1 MVCDLRL
8 RDCAQSPK
16 DLLPHIFHVVRSSI
30 GLPVRVGTK
39 ISERF
44 MSMLRFSLVR
54 HGAGLLLAAMAL
66 ATAGAQ
72 TILGEQRRTMTRA
85 ELENA
90 LASYE
95 KLAVS
100 TNDKTLKEQAVGD
113 AAAIRERL
121 RTGDFYPGDRIV
133 IRVLNDTS
141 VSDTFTVK
149 QGRVID
155 FVAIPTLSL
164 TGVLDSE
171 LLGHVKAHVA
181 KYVRD
186 PDVTV
191 TPLVRLQL
199 SGGIAQPGW
208 YQFQMDQT
216 LSDAIMSVGG
226 PSQQSEVDKTDIRRG
241 DKTLLDRKA
250 TARALRSG
258 KTVGDLGLRDGDEV
272 RIAERFVANTNRLWT
287 LLPLITSLLF
297 TVRYIVRR

>member
-1 MVCDLRL
+1 MPRF
-8 RDCAQSPK
+8 S
-16 DLLPHIFHVVRSSI
+16 
-30 GLPVRVGTK
+30 PVRC
-39 ISERF
+39 
-44 MSMLRFSLVR
+44 
-54 HGAGLLLAAMAL
+54 GAGLLLAVIAL
-66 ATAGAQ
+66 AAAGAQ
-72 TILGEQRRTMTRA
+72 SSLGELRRQMTRA
-85 ELENA
+85 ELETA

-100 TNDKTLKEQAVGD
+100 TSDKRVKEQALGD

-133 IRVLNDTS
+133 IRVLNDTA
-141 VSDTFTVK
+141 VTDTFTVK

-171 LLGHVKAHVA
+171 LLGHVKTHIA
-181 KYVRD
+181 KYIRE

-199 SGGIAQPGW
+199 SGGISQPGW
-208 YQFQMDQT
+208 YQFQTDQT

-226 PSQQSEVDKTDIRRG
+226 PSPLSELHKSDVRRG
-241 DKTLLDRKA
+241 DRVLLDRKA

-258 KTVGDLGLRDGDEV
+258 KTVGDLGLRDGDEL
-272 RIAERFVANTNRLWT
+272 RIAERVVAGTSRFWT
-287 LLPLITSLLF
+287 LLPIITGLLF
-297 TVRYIVRR
+297 SLRYIAIRN